1 MNIIFLKNL
10 LNQTTTPGVGTI
22 IAKSEDTHTDTN
34 THTLMHTHTH
44 TQLGSMRTHCD
55 NIKPFTGE
63 FTSGNAK
70 MPSLLTRE

>member
-1 MNIIFLKNL
+1 MKTRVCLKYFVNYFRKSVIYWLGLKVPLNIIFLKNL

-44 TQLGSMRTHCD
+44 SW
-55 NIKPFTGE
+55 
-63 FTSGNAK
+63 AV
-70 MPSLLTRE
+70 